1 MADIDRDELRA
12 VMLAELQGAWTALR
26 QAHPGE
32 RFYSFGVYTA
42 PCAEYL
48 MVTASTEEGLAAATE
63 RYHAQDGRD
72 RTLRRVSLRWSP
84 CDSPLHEEGQELLT
98 RSDAI
103 RQSGPDPYDDTEE
116 GEAAVALAFEVMVE
130 ALQALDRA
138 NSFGAGE
145 ERQRIVLGVWMGDQ
159 SDEERVEYVR
169 LLNPAAVADSFE
181 REIEAGNRA
190 FDALSVGK

>member
-1 MADIDRDELRA
+1 MADIDRAELRA
-12 VMLAELQGAWTALR
+12 AMIAELRAAWTALQ
-26 QAHPGE
+26 QAHPAE

-48 MVTASTEEGLAAATE
+48 MVTASTEEGLAAATKT
-63 RYHAQDGRD
+63 YHAQDGRH

-98 RSDAI
+98 RSDAV
-103 RQSGPDPYDDTEE
+103 RQSGPDPYDDTAE
-116 GEAAVALAFEVMVE
+116 GEAAVALVFEVVVE

-138 NSFGAGE
+138 NTFGTGE

-159 SDEERVEYVR
+159 SDEERIDVR

-181 REIEAGNRA
+181 RDIEAGNRA
-190 FDALSVGK
+190 FHALSVGKS